1 MVAKNVVKTIADA
14 TTAGVWAVALWGMWE
29 HLDPLA
35 NLKRALDSG
44 SPPQRTMATQ
54 EDIPHYTETTWK
66 TRGAKHTKKKK
77 RRGMI
82 EGEKVEQQRKAKA
95 TKDHKKKRRRRS
107 GPQATAGLG
116 QINPRGSQQPPTAT
130 T

>member
-1 MVAKNVVKTIADA
+1 MLK
-14 TTAGVWAVALWGMWE
+14 VALWGMWE

-44 SPPQRTMATQ
+44 SPPHRTMATQ